1 MSPSQDDLLYAVDQ
15 GVARITINRPAQGNT
30 ITAAGISLFSQ
41 YLDQAESDPGVRLV
55 CLSAAG
61 DKIFCSGADLGSAM
75 QAPAE
80 EKQALFSAYA
90 GLLTRLAEYP
100 KPTLAKVNGHC
111 LAGGTGFMLGCDV
124 VLARED
130 ALFGTPEVNVGL
142 FPMMIG
148 ALIFRN
154 VLRKRAMDMILT
166 GEKLSAA
173 QALDM
178 GLVSRVLPREEFE
191 AGCEA
196 TIQTLI
202 SKSPLGLKLG
212 KAAFKQVEGLPLDR
226 ALEELAQGLQQVA
239 ATQDAREGITAFI
252 EKRQPVFTGK

>member
-1 MSPSQDDLLYAVDQ
+1 MDNEGDILYAVEE
-15 GVARITINRPAQGNT
+15 GIARITINRPARGNT
-30 ITAAGISLFSQ
+30 ITAQGIKLFSH
-41 YLDQAESDPGVRLV
+41 YLTRAQEDTQVRLV
-55 CLSAAG
+55 CLSARG

-75 QAPAE
+75 QAPQE
-80 EKQALFSAYA
+80 ENQALFHSYA
-90 GLLTRLAEYP
+90 RLLTQLSEYP

-166 GEKLSAA
+166 GEKLTAD

-178 GLVSRVLPREEFE
+178 GLISRILPRQNFE
-191 AGCEA
+191 KESEKIIAQIKA
-196 TIQTLI
+196 
-202 SKSPLGLKLG
+202 KSPIGLALG
-212 KAAFKQVEGLPLDR
+212 KAAFKGVEGRSLED
-226 ALEELAQGLQQVA
+226 ALLLLAQGLQEVA
-239 ATQDAREGITAFI
+239 ATQDAAEGIKAFM
-252 EKRQPVFTGK
+252 EKRPPVFTGE